1 MRSAFL
7 ILLAVQTFAQPAA
20 HSILPPDSEIRQI
33 LASRV
38 GAENLGVGIVVGVI
52 DAKGRRVVAYGSLAK
67 EDKRT
72 LNGDTVYEIGS
83 MTKVFTSLVLMD
95 MVQRGE
101 VALTDPISKYLPS
114 SVKVPERNNRKITLQ
129 DLSTQSSGLSRMPL
143 NFKPMDELN
152 PFVDYSVEQ
161 LYEFLSGYQLT
172 RDIGEKYEYS
182 NVGVGLLGHVL
193 SLRAGMDYES
203 MVRVLISSPLGMTS
217 TRITLTPEM
226 KTRMAIGHTS
236 NLNPVPNWDLT
247 SLAGAG
253 ALRSTANDMLR
264 FLAANLGYEKT
275 PLAAAMSTQVS
286 IRRPTTIPNTEIAYA
301 WHGLNKDGRS
311 IISHN
316 GGTGGYRTYMGYDPT
331 NRTGVVVLS
340 NIVTSGGPDDI
351 GRHLL
356 DASYPLLKVEPPQ
369 EHKEIT
375 ADVKRFDGYVGS
387 YELAPAAVLVISR
400 EGDHLFVQIPGD
412 IVSRGVKGQPNFGL
426 YAESER
432 KFFLKVMDAQITFD
446 TDAQGNA
453 TQLTLRQGGRDQLA
467 QRISR

>member
-1 MRSAFL
+1 MRCAFL
-7 ILLAVQTFAQPAA
+7 ILLAVQTAAQPPA
-20 HSILPPDSEIRQI
+20 HSSLPADSEIRQI

-38 GAENLGVGIVVGVI
+38 GAGNLGVGIVVGVI
-52 DAKGRRVVAYGSLAK
+52 DAKGRRVVASGSLAK
-67 EDKRT
+67 DDKRT
-72 LNGDTVYEIGS
+72 LDGDTVYEIGS

-114 SVKVPERNNRKITLQ
+114 GVKVPERNNRKITLQ
-129 DLSTQSSGLSRMPL
+129 DLSTQSSGLPRMPL
-143 NFKPMDELN
+143 NFQPRDELN

-172 RDIGEKYEYS
+172 RDIGDKYEYS
-182 NVGVGLLGHVL
+182 NVGVGLLGHAL

-203 MVRVLISSPLGMTS
+203 LVRSRICSPLGMTS
-217 TRITLTPEM
+217 TRIALTPEM
-226 KTRMAIGHTS
+226 RTRLAIGHTS
-236 NLNPVPNWDLT
+236 NLNPVPNWDIT

-275 PLAAAMSTQVS
+275 PLAAAMSAQVS
-286 IRRPTTIPNTEIAYA
+286 IRRPTSIPNTEIAYG
-301 WHGLNKDGRS
+301 WHVLHKNGNS
-311 IISHN
+311 IIHHS
-316 GGTGGYRTYMGYDPT
+316 GGTGGYRTYMGYDPK

-340 NIVTSGGPDDI
+340 NIATHDGPDDI

-356 DASYPLLKVEPPQ
+356 DASYPLLKVEAPQ

-387 YELAPAAVLVISR
+387 YELAPAAILVISR
-400 EGDHLFVQIPGD
+400 EGDRFFVQIPG
-412 IVSRGVKGQPNFGL
+412 QPKFGL

-432 KFFLKVMDAQITFD
+432 TFFLKVMDAQITFD

-453 TQLTLRQGGRDQLA
+453 TQLTLHQGGRDELA
-467 QRISR
+467 KPVSR

>member
-38 GAENLGVGIVVGVI
+38 GAENLGAGIVVGVI

-67 EDKRT
+67 GDKRT

-101 VALTDPISKYLPS
+101 VAVTDPVSKYLPS
-114 SVKVPERNNRKITLQ
+114 RVKVPERNDRKITLQ

-143 NFKPMDELN
+143 NFKPMNELN

-161 LYEFLSGYQLT
+161 LYEFVSVYQLP
-172 RDIGEKYEYS
+172 RDIGEQYEYS
-182 NVGVGLLGHVL
+182 NVGVALLGHAL
-193 SLRAGMDYES
+193 CLRAGINYEGL
-203 MVRVLISSPLGMTS
+203 VRARITSPLGMTS
-217 TRITLTPEM
+217 TRVTMTPEM

-236 NLNPVPNWDLT
+236 NLNPVPNWDFTGLE
-247 SLAGAG
+247 AAG
-253 ALRSTANDMLR
+253 ALRSTANDLLR

-275 PLAAAMSTQVS
+275 PLSAAMSAQVS
-286 IRRPTTIPNTEIAYA
+286 IRRPTTIPNTEIAYG
-301 WHGLNKDGRS
+301 WHVLNKDGRS
-311 IISHN
+311 IILHN

-340 NIVTSGGPDDI
+340 NFVTPGGPDDI

-356 DASYPLLKVEPPQ
+356 DASYPLLKVEPPE
-369 EHKEIT
+369 EHKEIP

-387 YELAPAAVLVISR
+387 YELAPAAVVVISR
-400 EGDHLFVQIPGD
+400 KGDHLFVQIPGD
-412 IVSRGVKGQPNFGL
+412 KVSRGVKDQPNFGL

-446 TDAQGNA
+446 TDAEGNA

-467 QRISR
+467 KRISR